1 MKRIPLLTLIL
12 IVPALYAQAAC
23 TAGHGICLSWTLST
37 TPGITS
43 QVVYRGTTPG
53 GENFITP
60 LATIP
65 NGTATNSLDTTG
77 AGGLTYYYVV
87 EACIGTICSVP
98 SNEATAVFP
107 TVPVPQA
114 GLSASP
120 Q

>member
-1 MKRIPLLTLIL
+1 MKRILLLTMIL
-12 IVPALYAQAAC
+12 APALYAQAAC

-60 LATIP
+60 LTTIA
-65 NGTATNSLDTTG
+65 NGTAVNYLDTTG
-77 AGGLTYYYVV
+77 AGGLTYYYVL
-87 EACIGTICSVP
+87 EACIGAICSVP

-107 TVPVPQA
+107 TVPAPPTVVTATPQ
-114 GLSASP
+114 
-120 Q
+120 